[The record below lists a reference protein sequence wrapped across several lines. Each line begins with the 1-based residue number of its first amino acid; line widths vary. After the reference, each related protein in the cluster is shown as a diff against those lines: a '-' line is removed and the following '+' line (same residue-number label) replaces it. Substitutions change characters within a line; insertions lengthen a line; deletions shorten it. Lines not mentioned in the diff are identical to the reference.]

1 MENLVPILF
10 VVAIFAIFYFLTVR
24 PQQKQRKVHEE
35 MTRELKKGDK
45 VITSSGIYGQ
55 IKRVDAE
62 TVSLE
67 VESGATMMVA
77 KGNIL
82 SKVNSAGSL

>member
-1 MENLVPILF
+1 MESLVPILF
-10 VVAIFAIFYFLTVR
+10 VVAIFAMFYFLTIR
-24 PQQKQRKVHEE
+24 PQQKQRKAHEE
-35 MTRELKKGDK
+35 MTKELKKGDK

-62 TVSLE
+62 AISLE

-77 KGNIL
+77 KGSIL
-82 SKVNSAGSL
+82 SKVDSSENL

>member
-24 PQQKQRKVHEE
+24 PQQKQRKAHEE
-35 MTRELKKGDK
+35 IMRELKKGDK

-62 TVSLE
+62 AVSLE
-67 VESGATMMVA
+67 VESGATMVIA

-82 SKVNSAGSL
+82 GKVDSAGSL

>member
-24 PQQKQRKVHEE
+24 PQQKQRKAHEE

-62 TVSLE
+62 AVSLE
-67 VESGATMMVA
+67 VESGATMVVA

-82 SKVNSAGSL
+82 SKVDSAGSL